1 MKTKKIIFACLLGI
15 GLLGTAC
22 TNFDSINENPNDAT
36 ENMYDFDKGNLG
48 KALRNGGV
56 FYDADVQQR
65 IKALGMDVFA
75 QYVGGNSTARV
86 WTPNDGWLSLYWNN
100 YYTDWFASLNIVIA
114 NAQKYEGRQN
124 SLALGRIWRVYM
136 QSQFTDFYGP
146 APFPKSPEDTNPD
159 YESLDKQ
166 YEFFFKELDESVKL
180 FDSSKDFLTVE
191 DQIYYGNIAKWKRFA
206 NTLRLRLAIK
216 MSEINPELCK
226 TQAQAA
232 YNADGGIM
240 ISGDDAA
247 LPGVSGV
254 WGQQYVYYMYQVG
267 WSDRQVMM
275 KTMEKILTGIGGMA
289 YAGTAAIHPEKV
301 DPRGER
307 YFDPSPETN
316 TWAGLKAGIQ
326 TEPAGERNRVS
337 AMSRTWIIPNDNRKT
352 DLFLYSEACFLMAE
366 AVERGF
372 VIGAGSAKDWYEKGV
387 KASFAKWS
395 LSDSQA
401 VDYLVSND
409 KNLFGTSANYDD
421 TSGNGN
427 TKLEKI
433 ITQKYISHYIDLSR
447 ESWND
452 KRRLNLP
459 AMDIP
464 EYRDPGAGT
473 YPNDGNI
480 KNPSNFISRMVY
492 PQSEALNNKSKYEAG
507 VAQLTGGDKT
517 SSPIWWATKKSN
529 YCTSN

>member
-1 MKTKKIIFACLLGI
+1 MKTKKIIFTFLLGI
-15 GLLGTAC
+15 GLLGTGC
-22 TNFDSINENPNDAT
+22 TNFDTVNENHNDAT
-36 ENMYDFDKGNLG
+36 PDMYDFDKGNLG

-56 FYDADVQQR
+56 LYDADVQQR
-65 IKALGMDVFA
+65 IKALGMDVFV

-100 YYTDWFASLNIVIA
+100 YYTNWFASLNTVIA
-114 NAQKYEGRQN
+114 NAEKYEDREN
-124 SLALGRIWRVYM
+124 SLALGRIWRVFM

-146 APFPKSPEDTNPD
+146 TPFPKSPEDTDPD
-159 YESLDKQ
+159 YEPLDKQ
-166 YEFFFKELDESVKL
+166 YEFFFKELDEAVKL
-180 FDSSKDFLTVE
+180 FDTSKDFLTVE
-191 DQIYYGNIAKWKRFA
+191 DQIYYGNISKWQRFA
-206 NTLRLRLAIK
+206 NTLRLRLAMK

-232 YNADGGIM
+232 FDAEDGIM
-240 ISGDDAA
+240 LPDDDAA
-247 LPGVSGV
+247 VPGISGV
-254 WGQQYVYYMYQVG
+254 WGQQYVYYMYQIG

-275 KTMEKILTGIGGMA
+275 KSMEKILTGIGGMP
-289 YAGTAAIHPEKV
+289 YTGTASIHPDIV

-307 YFDPSPETN
+307 YFDPSPEKN
-316 TWAGLKAGIQ
+316 AWVGLKAGMQ
-326 TEPAGERNRVS
+326 TEPEGERNRVS
-337 AMSRTWIIPNDNRKT
+337 AMSQTWIIPNDKRKT
-352 DLFLYSEACFLMAE
+352 DIFLYSEACFLMAE

-372 VIGAGSAKDWYEKGV
+372 VTGAGTAKDWYEKGV
-387 KASFAKWS
+387 TASFIKWN
-395 LSDSQA
+395 LTETQA
-401 VDYLVSND
+401 QEYLASNS
-409 KNLFGTSANYDD
+409 KNIFGTSARYDD
-421 TSGNGN
+421 ISGSGN

-473 YPNDGNI
+473 YPNDKNI
-480 KNPSNFISRMVY
+480 QNPSNFISRMIY
-492 PQSEALNNKSKYEAG
+492 PQSESLNNRAKYDAG

-517 SSPIWWATKKSN
+517 SSPIWWTSKRSN
-529 YCTSN
+529 YCTSK

>member
-1 MKTKKIIFACLLGI
+1 
-15 GLLGTAC
+15 
-22 TNFDSINENPNDAT
+22 
-36 ENMYDFDKGNLG
+36 
-48 KALRNGGV
+48 
-56 FYDADVQQR
+56 
-65 IKALGMDVFA
+65 
-75 QYVGGNSTARV
+75 
-86 WTPNDGWLSLYWNN
+86 
-100 YYTDWFASLNIVIA
+100 
-114 NAQKYEGRQN
+114 
-124 SLALGRIWRVYM
+124 
-136 QSQFTDFYGP
+136 
-146 APFPKSPEDTNPD
+146 
-159 YESLDKQ
+159 
-166 YEFFFKELDESVKL
+166 
-180 FDSSKDFLTVE
+180 
-191 DQIYYGNIAKWKRFA
+191 
-206 NTLRLRLAIK
+206 
-216 MSEINPELCK
+216 
-226 TQAQAA
+226 
-232 YNADGGIM
+232 
-240 ISGDDAA
+240 
-247 LPGVSGV
+247 
-254 WGQQYVYYMYQVG
+254 
-267 WSDRQVMM
+267 
-275 KTMEKILTGIGGMA
+275 
-289 YAGTAAIHPEKV
+289 
-301 DPRGER
+301 
-307 YFDPSPETN
+307 
-316 TWAGLKAGIQ
+316 
-326 TEPAGERNRVS
+326 
-337 AMSRTWIIPNDNRKT
+337 MSRTWIIPNDNRKT

-372 VIGAGSAKDWYEKGV
+372 VTGAGSAKDWYEKGV

-401 VDYLVSND
+401 VDYLASND
-409 KNLFGTSANYDD
+409 KNIFGTSANYDD
-421 TSGNGN
+421 ASGNGN